1 MNDPATFAH
10 WIWGGLLALGA
21 WPFKAFAGRLH
32 SAAHRLRLLELG
44 QQKVAT
50 ENRALFK
57 RLDEL
62 RDSIHDLA
70 GKLDRFMD
78 R

>member
-1 MNDPATFAH
+1 MNDPATFH
-10 WIWGGLLALGA
+10 YVWGGLLALGA
-21 WPFKAFAGRLH
+21 WTFKSFAGRLN
-32 SAAHRLRLLELG
+32 SNEARLRIIELG

-62 RDSIHDLA
+62 RDRIHELA
-70 GKLDRFMD
+70 AKLDRFMD